1 MSKAANQDAIR
12 ASFTQ
17 QAANFESKNMHFSQ
31 PAYLERMVSLLKPSK
46 TDAVLEAA
54 AGTCA
59 CARAL
64 APHVGHVTCLDMT
77 SAMLSVG
84 QAEAAREGKR
94 NLTFQLGDVMEMPFL
109 ACSFDLVLSRLAFH
123 HFPEPARPF
132 AEMVRVLRPGGRLAL
147 IDMLAAEERDTKDEI
162 ERLRDPSHVRCL
174 TMAELKALFAAHH
187 LTIEQCDV
195 TPMPM
200 KLEAWMEH
208 THTPEAVRETIRQR
222 MQTELSGGEK
232 TGFAPQKQDD
242 EICFDQQWVM
252 LVGRKA

>member
-31 PAYLERMVSLLKPSK
+31 PEYLERMVSLLHPSK
-46 TDAVLEAA
+46 TDEVLEAA

-84 QAEAAREGKR
+84 QAEAAKEGKR
-94 NLTFQLGDVMEMPFL
+94 NLTFLLGDVTELPFL
-109 ACSFDLVLSRLAFH
+109 PDSFDLVLSRLAFH
-123 HFPEPARPF
+123 HFPDPARPF
-132 AEMVRVLRPGGRLAL
+132 AEMVRVLRPGGRLVL
-147 IDMLAAEERDTKDEI
+147 IDMEAPDERDTRDEI
-162 ERLRDPSHVRCL
+162 ERLRDPSHVRNL
-174 TMAELKALFAAHH
+174 TRAEMQALFAAHH
-187 LTIEQCDV
+187 LTIEQCGTTSMV
-195 TPMPM
+195 M
-200 KLEAWMEH
+200 KLEAWMEY
-208 THTPEAVRETIRQR
+208 THTPAPVREVIRQR
-222 MQTELSGGEK
+222 MQAELSGGAK
-232 TGFAPQKQDD
+232 TGFAPYVRDG
-242 EICFDQQWVM
+242 EICFNQQWVM